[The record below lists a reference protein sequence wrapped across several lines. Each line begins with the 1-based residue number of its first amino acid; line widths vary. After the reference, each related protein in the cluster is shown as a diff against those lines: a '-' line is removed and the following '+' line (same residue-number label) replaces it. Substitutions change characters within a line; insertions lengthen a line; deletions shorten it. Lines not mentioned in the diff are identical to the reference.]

1 MFTSF
6 DELPLTMN
14 ATDVARGAPNLK
26 GQQHISLL
34 RSSGFPTIHIG
45 TRQLVGKDRFI
56 QWMEKQAEK
65 QSDTRETTI

>member
-1 MFTSF
+1 MFTSY

-14 ATDVARGAPNLK
+14 ATDVAAALR
-26 GQQHISLL
+26 ISKAAAYQLL

-65 QSDTRETTI
+65 QTNSEANTI

>member
-14 ATDVARGAPNLK
+14 ATDVAVALR
-26 GQQHISLL
+26 ISKAAAYQLL